1 MWDENGDNE
10 TTSSLVFNLSIYNGN
25 KRKLQKSKI
34 EQELNRIEN
43 QRSILLMELERAL
56 EERMKI
62 DKILLSSLN
71 SLDDQLENKI
81 DTLNQFYLKQQLGG
95 SAFEEKMQVM
105 REISVLKEARIG
117 LLADFIMLGLDLLML
132 AETLK
137 DDYSQE
143 VAKEALF
150 KNRKQLRAALFATV
164 LGFILQIFVSLF
176 PMVVYNKVIPNSA
189 YQSLLTVALGML
201 IIITFDFIFKLIKT
215 RIIDLATSTLN

>member
-1 MWDENGDNE
+1 MQIEEERLKLSPSLLGSIASVWDENGDNE

-34 EQELNRIEN
+34 AQELNRIEN

-117 LLADFIMLGLDLLML
+117 LLADFYNAWI
-132 AETLK
+132 
-137 DDYSQE
+137 
-143 VAKEALF
+143 
-150 KNRKQLRAALFATV
+150 
-164 LGFILQIFVSLF
+164 GFI
-176 PMVVYNKVIPNSA
+176 NA
-189 YQSLLTVALGML
+189 RG
-201 IIITFDFIFKLIKT
+201 DIK
-215 RIIDLATSTLN
+215 R